1 MLTPPVAFLIPAF
14 RKYIKMP
21 AVLNLSN
28 EVVKM
33 RPEVKRVKVLLIR
46 KLARQ
51 ISALEKKKGNE
62 ADLEKFRRRATRLR
76 EEIHELKVVVPDSVT
91 KAALQKDISFDKVC
105 RNKEASL
112 SERATARIAT
122 HPQFSKRIQNI
133 KAAIKAFKDERINAR
148 RAEKQGKDNA
158 ESFTSQDQ
166 PQADDDDDVGSEKS
180 NDDNEKLTEEEG
192 DKNTDEQQE
201 EIDGS
206 SQESQKTSLET
217 LNEQTNP
224 CQKEETLTVEVSVI
238 LNGVYEIILD

>member
-1 MLTPPVAFLIPAF
+1 M
-14 RKYIKMP
+14 
-21 AVLNLSN
+21 
-28 EVVKM
+28 
-33 RPEVKRVKVLLIR
+33 
-46 KLARQ
+46 
-51 ISALEKKKGNE
+51 
-62 ADLEKFRRRATRLR
+62 
-76 EEIHELKVVVPDSVT
+76 
-91 KAALQKDISFDKVC
+91 
-105 RNKEASL
+105 
-112 SERATARIAT
+112 RIAT
-122 HPQFSKRIQNI
+122 PMRGCQCFPSFRHKEINKNTLREALPFLFWKPRDVTTLCATFASQDGGVLSSQLFCLIFIIILEVSVNI
-133 KAAIKAFKDERINAR
+133 DINCGCESLHNNTQVKLVEYYVKLAFKDERINAR